1 MLLNILLQIVV
12 YMIVSFGFSIVFE
25 KMLIPILKKK
35 KVGQNERYD
44 GPRSHLKKAG
54 TPTMGGIV
62 MLITTFIFSL
72 VFLLLNLNVPN
83 VFKTILIVGFSS
95 VGFGLVGFIDDYEKV
110 MKHNTE
116 GLNPKLKM
124 LGLLVISGIF
134 VYLIL
139 EVLKLSPAIVI
150 PAIHLTLELPIWLY
164 IVFTIF
170 VLLGTTN
177 AVNLTDGID
186 GLNGSVSVIALVA
199 LGIISIKMGNYA
211 LSLLLFTVAASTMGF
226 LVFNFHPAKIF
237 MGDTG
242 SLFLGGILAASCI
255 VLQQHLLLILIC
267 FIPLVE
273 ALSDILQLLWV
284 KIKKKRLFKMAP
296 IHHHLELTG
305 WRESKVVRV
314 FSLITFIMCILAVVI
329 A

>member
-1 MLLNILLQIVV
+1 MSISLV
-12 YMIVSFGFSIVFE
+12 FSLVFE

-62 MLITTFIFSL
+62 MLITILIFTVIFAITNRS
-72 VFLLLNLNVPN
+72 NVS
-83 VFKTILIVGFSS
+83 VMQLILIVGLTS
-95 VGFGLVGFIDDYEKV
+95 VGFGLIGFIDDYKKV
-110 MKHNTE
+110 IKHNTE

-124 LGLLVISGIF
+124 IGLFIISAIFIYLV
-134 VYLIL
+134 L
-139 EVLKLSPAIVI
+139 EVLKFAPTIVI
-150 PAIHLTLELPIWLY
+150 PIVHIAFELPVWLY
-164 IVFTIF
+164 IIFTIF

-186 GLNGSVSVIALVA
+186 GLNGSVSTIALIA
-199 LGIISIKMGNYA
+199 LGIISAKMGNIA
-211 LSLLLFTVAASTMGF
+211 LSMILFVVAASTVGF
-226 LVFNFHPAKIF
+226 LSYNFHPAKIF

-242 SLFLGGILAASCI
+242 SLFLGGILAVSSI
-255 VLQQHLLLILIC
+255 VLQQHLLLLLIC
-267 FIPLVE
+267 FIPVIE

-284 KIKKKRLFKMAP
+284 KVKKKRLFKMAP

-305 WRESKVVRV
+305 WRESKVVTV
-314 FSLITFIMCILAVVI
+314 FSIITFVMCTIAVLI